1 MRQLAAIMFTD
12 IVGYTTIM
20 QNDESVAMR
29 IRTKH
34 RDIFESH
41 HASFKGK
48 IIQYYGDG
56 TLSIFKSAVEAAS
69 CAAEMQK
76 QFKAGSIPIDVR
88 IGLHIGDIY
97 YDGTEVFGDGVNI
110 AARIESISK
119 PGAVLLSEQLNNELK
134 NHSKITTTS
143 LGKFNFKNVIDP
155 IEVFALSIGDLT
167 IPDLTDIPSSLS
179 SNDKSVA
186 VLPFENMSTSKE
198 YEYFS
203 DGMTEEIITA
213 LTKVK
218 NLKVTSRI
226 SSFHFK
232 GKKTSISE
240 IGRLL
245 NVSTIVVGSVRLSG
259 KMMRISA
266 QLIDVSEDESIWS
279 EKYDRKIENIFSVQ
293 DEISLQIA
301 DKLREH
307 LGHLEIDSH
316 LVSIPDVKIDD
327 YTSYLKS
334 RHHIV
339 KMNADDIEIGMS
351 ILEKVIQNSPGY
363 IYGYL
368 GMHLGY
374 TLKGTLGFMKAE
386 DAFLKGQK
394 YLDKAIEL
402 DPDLP
407 ECQLQKAWI
416 SFLQDWDLNATYKHL
431 EKVYSAS
438 PIIDYYQTMASVVI
452 VEKKIDA
459 ANHYIDIALKLDPFS
474 DITHH
479 LKGFIQYVN
488 ENFEEAIKYY
498 RKGMELKP
506 GSEVSYMELGQS
518 LILSGKIEEAL
529 SHYEHLPIEI
539 DNLLKIGGKT
549 LVHAV
554 SGNKEQTVE
563 GLLKLKEA
571 LNSPLI
577 ERALNYLI
585 LCETVS
591 GNYDAAIK
599 YVKDAISMRL
609 PMIVYLKID
618 PMLKPLY
625 SIPGF
630 NDLLKDIPTSSIQ
643 EKLTTSKY
651 QKSLLTPEA
660 LKRNRKELN
669 ELMDTE
675 KPYLDP
681 FLTLRDLAE
690 QLGIPSNYLSQLLN
704 EGFDKNFSEF
714 INTYRLTHFKKAIK
728 NPQNRNFTLLA
739 VAYES
744 GFNSKTVF
752 NNFFK
757 KVMGT
762 TPSAYLKSVQN

>member
-20 QNDESVAMR
+20 QSDEDVAMR
-29 IRTKH
+29 IRTRH
-34 RDIFESH
+34 REIFESH
-41 HASFKGK
+41 HKSYNGT

-76 QFKAGSIPIDVR
+76 HFMTESTPIEVR

-119 PGAVLLSEQLNNELK
+119 PGAVLFSEQLNKELK
-134 NHSKITTTS
+134 NHSTLTTIS
-143 LGKFNFKNVIDP
+143 LGNFNFKNVIDP
-155 IEVFALSIGDLT
+155 IEVFALSMDTLT
-167 IPDLTDIPSSLS
+167 IPELTNIPGALS

-186 VLPFENMSTSKE
+186 VLPFENMSTSEE

-240 IGRLL
+240 IGKLL
-245 NVSTIVVGSVRLSG
+245 NVSTVVVGSVRLSG

-266 QLIDVSEDESIWS
+266 QLIDVAEDESIWS
-279 EKYDRKIENIFSVQ
+279 VKYDRKIENIFSVQ

-301 DKLREH
+301 DRLREH
-307 LGHLEIDSH
+307 LGHLEIDTH
-316 LVSIPDVKIDD
+316 LVSVPDVKIDD

-334 RHHIV
+334 KHHIE

-351 ILEKVIQNSPGY
+351 ILEDVIQNSPGY
-363 IYGYL
+363 VYGYL

-386 DAFLKGQK
+386 EAFLKGQN
-394 YLDKAIEL
+394 YLDKALEL

-407 ECQLQKAWI
+407 ECQLQQAWI
-416 SFLQDWDLNATYKHL
+416 SFLQDWDLDATYSHL
-431 EKVYSAS
+431 EKVYKSS
-438 PIIDYYQTMASVVI
+438 PIIDYYQTMASVII
-452 VEKKIDA
+452 VEKNIDA

-479 LKGFIQYVN
+479 LKAFVQYID
-488 ENFEEAIKYY
+488 EHYEEAIIYY
-498 RKGMELKP
+498 KKSIELKP

-518 LILSGKIEEAL
+518 LLLSGKLEEAL
-529 SHYEHLPIEI
+529 SHYEHLPLET

-549 LVHAV
+549 LVHAF
-554 SGNKEQTVE
+554 SGNKQQTEE
-563 GLLKLKEA
+563 GLSKLKEA
-571 LNSPLI
+571 LNSPLL

-585 LCETVS
+585 LCETVR
-591 GNYDAAIK
+591 GNYDVALQYIEE
-599 YVKDAISMRL
+599 AISMKL
-609 PMIVYLKID
+609 PLLLYLKVD

-630 NDLLKDIPTSSIQ
+630 SELLKDIPYSSNQ
-643 EKLTTSKY
+643 EKPTTSKY
-651 QKSLLTPEA
+651 QTSLFNTEVL
-660 LKRNRKELN
+660 NQYRKELN
-669 ELMDTE
+669 ELIETE
-675 KPYLDP
+675 QPYLDP
-681 FLTLRDLAE
+681 FLTLKDLAE
-690 QLGIPSNYLSQLLN
+690 KLGIPSNYLSRLLN
-704 EGFDKNFSEF
+704 EGFEKNFSEF
-714 INTYRLTHFKKAIK
+714 INTYRLNHFKESIKKSENKNLTILAI
-728 NPQNRNFTLLA
+728 
-739 VAYES
+739 AYES
-744 GFNSKTVF
+744 GFNSKTSF

-757 KVMGT
+757 KAMGT
-762 TPSAYLKSVQN
+762 TPSAYLKSVQH

>member
-1 MRQLAAIMFTD
+1 
-12 IVGYTTIM
+12 
-20 QNDESVAMR
+20 
-29 IRTKH
+29 
-34 RDIFESH
+34 
-41 HASFKGK
+41 
-48 IIQYYGDG
+48 
-56 TLSIFKSAVEAAS
+56 
-69 CAAEMQK
+69 
-76 QFKAGSIPIDVR
+76 
-88 IGLHIGDIY
+88 
-97 YDGTEVFGDGVNI
+97 
-110 AARIESISK
+110 
-119 PGAVLLSEQLNNELK
+119 
-134 NHSKITTTS
+134 
-143 LGKFNFKNVIDP
+143 
-155 IEVFALSIGDLT
+155 
-167 IPDLTDIPSSLS
+167 
-179 SNDKSVA
+179 
-186 VLPFENMSTSKE
+186 
-198 YEYFS
+198 
-203 DGMTEEIITA
+203 
-213 LTKVK
+213 
-218 NLKVTSRI
+218 
-226 SSFHFK
+226 
-232 GKKTSISE
+232 
-240 IGRLL
+240 
-245 NVSTIVVGSVRLSG
+245 
-259 KMMRISA
+259 
-266 QLIDVSEDESIWS
+266 
-279 EKYDRKIENIFSVQ
+279 
-293 DEISLQIA
+293 
-301 DKLREH
+301 
-307 LGHLEIDSH
+307 
-316 LVSIPDVKIDD
+316 
-327 YTSYLKS
+327 
-334 RHHIV
+334 
-339 KMNADDIEIGMS
+339 
-351 ILEKVIQNSPGY
+351 
-363 IYGYL
+363 
-368 GMHLGY
+368 
-374 TLKGTLGFMKAE
+374 
-386 DAFLKGQK
+386 
-394 YLDKAIEL
+394 
-402 DPDLP
+402 
-407 ECQLQKAWI
+407 
-416 SFLQDWDLNATYKHL
+416 
-431 EKVYSAS
+431 
-438 PIIDYYQTMASVVI
+438 MASVVI

-675 KPYLDP
+675 KAISRP
-681 FLTLRDLAE
+681 FFNIKR
-690 QLGIPSNYLSQLLN
+690 
-704 EGFDKNFSEF
+704 FSGT
-714 INTYRLTHFKKAIK
+714 IRNTIK
-728 NPQNRNFTLLA
+728 LPISIIERRIR
-739 VAYES
+739 
-744 GFNSKTVF
+744 
-752 NNFFK
+752 
-757 KVMGT
+757 
-762 TPSAYLKSVQN
+762 